1 MEILQA
7 LTNQPLALEK
17 NWARNYFSHLLKKQN
32 ISLRDNSGLIEA
44 VDKVRIKAIL
54 GGEFHFNDGE
64 VYRVVNGVACIQ
76 VIGPLAHR
84 FSWWSWGYRELA
96 AKIHSALK
104 DPAVHAI
111 LLDSET
117 PGGTVAGLFDFAR
130 FIKKASQTKPIYTM
144 INDMACSA
152 GMAIASQTTKR
163 FITQNGIAGSVGVV
177 MMHLNQGP
185 WMEKIGL
192 EATLIYS
199 GDHKVDGNP
208 YAALPDD
215 VRQGYQAECDQ
226 LRLEFAELVASNMDM
241 SVEQI
246 LATEAQTYRGQEA
259 IDIGFADQ
267 LVNSYEIIDVINDSN
282 QTAHFN
288 FIGTSMENP
297 NSTTVAAT
305 GGAPAAEASAKTQE
319 QVAAAQQQQKE
330 ASTTVTTITAIA
342 EGGISA
348 DAAKLERERIQAI
361 VNSEQGKAQPA
372 LAEHFAYNTG
382 MSSADAIKALDAA
395 AKDKPQTDADSSKSG
410 ANSGFESAMEKGNP
424 DIGADTA
431 ELTGDDK
438 VIAESLALYN
448 GAFKG

>member
-1 MEILQA
+1 
-7 LTNQPLALEK
+7 
-17 NWARNYFSHLLKKQN
+17 
-32 ISLRDNSGLIEA
+32 
-44 VDKVRIKAIL
+44 
-54 GGEFHFNDGE
+54 
-64 VYRVVNGVACIQ
+64 IQ

-96 AKIHSALK
+96 GKIKAALN

-111 LLDSET
+111 LLDTET

-130 FIKKASQTKPIYTM
+130 FVKKASETKPIYTL

-152 GMAIASQTTKR
+152 GMAIASQTNKR

-185 WMEKIGL
+185 WMDKIGL

-226 LRLEFAELVASNMDM
+226 LRLEFAELVASNMNL

-267 LVNSYEIIDVINDSN
+267 LVNSYEIINVINDSN
-282 QTAHFN
+282 QTAHLN
-288 FIGTSMENP
+288 FIGTSMENQ

-305 GGAPAAEASAKTQE
+305 GGAPAVAASAKLQE
-319 QVAAAQQQQKE
+319 QVAATKQQQE
-330 ASTTVTTITAIA
+330 ASATVATVTAIA
-342 EGGISA
+342 AGGVSV
-348 DAAKLERERIQAI
+348 DAAQMERERIQAI
-361 VNSEQGKAQPA
+361 VTSAQGKAQPA

-382 MSSADAIKALDAA
+382 MSADDAIKALDAA
-395 AKDKPQTDADSSKSG
+395 AKDKPQTDASDKSG
-410 ANSGFESAMEKGNP
+410 VNSGFEAAMGKDNP
-424 DIGADTA
+424 NIGADTT

-448 GAFKG
+448 GGFKS

>member
-7 LTNQPLALEK
+7 LTNQPLALDK
-17 NWARNYFSHLLKKQN
+17 AWAKNYFSHLLKKEN
-32 ISLRDNSGLIEA
+32 ISLRDSNGLVEA
-44 VDKVRIKAIL
+44 GEKVKIKAIL
-54 GGEFHFNDGE
+54 GGEYHFTDND
-64 VYRVVNGVACIQ
+64 YFRVVDGVACIQ
-76 VIGPLAHR
+76 VVGPLAHR
-84 FSWWSWGYRELA
+84 YSWWSWGYRELA
-96 AKIHSALK
+96 SKIKAALK

-111 LLDSET
+111 LLDTET

-130 FIKKASQTKPIYTM
+130 FIKKASETKPIYTL

-163 FITQNGIAGSVGVV
+163 FVTQNGIAGSVGVV

-185 WMEKIGL
+185 WMDKIGL

-226 LRLEFAELVASNMDM
+226 LRFEFAELVSSNMNL

-282 QTAHFN
+282 QTTHFN

-305 GGAPAAEASAKTQE
+305 KGSPAVEASVKAQE
-319 QVAAAQQQQKE
+319 NVAAAQQQQKE
-330 ASTTVTTITAIA
+330 ASTTVTAIAAIA
-342 EGGISA
+342 ESSVSV
-348 DAAKLERERIQAI
+348 DAAKMERERIHAI
-361 VNSEQGKAQPA
+361 VTSDQGKALPA

-382 MSSADAIKALDAA
+382 MSADDAIKALNAA
-395 AKDKPQTDADSSKSG
+395 AKDKPQTDTSSQSG
-410 ANSGFESAMEKGNP
+410 TNSGFEAAMEKGNP
-424 DIGADTA
+424 DIGADTN

-448 GAFKG
+448 GGFKG